1 MPKIGFIFPSSDYLF
16 DPFRGDPFTHFH
28 LLTVLEDA
36 FETSVELALIDLRGI
51 KQEAVLYHIPECDI
65 YLHSIY
71 TLDYEEQAAIV
82 RTLRKHYPNAVH
94 IAGGPHA
101 NIFPEESL
109 AIFDALILGEG
120 EETIVEAI
128 RDFVDSRLQPIY
140 RYPQPVDINQ
150 YPHWRR
156 HFLPPTATARKRI
169 LTLKRRPGFDEIVGT
184 TAMFS
189 RGCPYQCNFCAIREI
204 RGELPGI
211 RFRSPER
218 IEEEIEYLKRA
229 YKIQGLALTDEI
241 VIPLKK
247 SDAVRHMEA
256 IGKTNIVW
264 RGQCRVDGITAE
276 LATLAAQSGCVALG
290 MGVESAHQKSL
301 DIINKRVHVERAKES
316 IRILKACGIEARIYL
331 ILGLPGEPENIV
343 DLTWSFI
350 RETEP
355 DLVYLSL
362 FTIRPGTE
370 IFRHPQKF
378 GIARVR
384 TDWKKTMHMHGNQPD
399 ERPELTFAYER
410 QTPWGES
417 IPPDKIVDN
426 YLELLRRLREANLNS
441 FEFNNLQQK
450 PQITT

>member
-1 MPKIGFIFPSSDYLF
+1 MPKVGFIFPSSDYLF

-28 LLTVLEDA
+28 LLTILEDA
-36 FETSVELALIDLRGI
+36 FGTGVELALIDLRGI
-51 KQEAVLYHIPECDI
+51 KQEVALYHIPECDL

-82 RTLRKHYPNAVH
+82 QTLREHYPKAVH
-94 IAGGPHA
+94 VAGGPHA

-109 AIFDALILGEG
+109 TIFDALILGEG

-128 RDFVDSRLQPIY
+128 RDFMGSRLQRVY
-140 RYPQPVDINQ
+140 RHSRPVDINR

-169 LTLKRRPGFDEIVGT
+169 LTLKRRPGFDEIIGT

-189 RGCPYQCNFCAIREI
+189 RGCPYQCNFCAIREM
-204 RGELPGI
+204 REELPGI
-211 RFRSPER
+211 RFRSPAL

-229 YKIQGLALTDEI
+229 YKIKGLALTDEI
-241 VIPLKK
+241 VFPLKK
-247 SDAVRHMEA
+247 GDAVRHLEA

-264 RGQCRVDGITAE
+264 RGQCRVDGVSAE
-276 LATLAAQSGCVALG
+276 IAALAVESGCVALG

-301 DIINKRVHVERAKES
+301 DIINKNINVERAKES
-316 IRILKACGIEARIYL
+316 IRILKTCGIEARIYL

-370 IFRHPQKF
+370 IFRHPEHF
-378 GIARVR
+378 GIASIR
-384 TDWKKTMHMHGNQPD
+384 TDWRKTMHLHGSRPD
-399 ERPELTFAYER
+399 ERPELTFTYET
-410 QTPWGES
+410 QTPWGKS
-417 IPPDKIVDN
+417 ISPNKIIDN
-426 YLELLRRLREANLNS
+426 YLELLRRLRETNLNS
-441 FEFNNLQQK
+441 FEFNNAPK
-450 PQITT
+450 EPQITT